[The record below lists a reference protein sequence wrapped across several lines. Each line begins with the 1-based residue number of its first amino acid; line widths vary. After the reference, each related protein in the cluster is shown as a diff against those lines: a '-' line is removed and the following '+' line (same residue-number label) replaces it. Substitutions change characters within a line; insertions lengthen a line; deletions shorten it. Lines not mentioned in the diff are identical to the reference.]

1 MIFILFGSFALFL
14 IFGVPIAFSVGL
26 SVLII
31 MTMSGMPLMVLAQKI
46 LHAADSFSL
55 LAIPLFVLSGELMN
69 RGGLTI
75 RLVQF
80 AHSVI
85 GHIRGGLGQTSVLAS
100 MIFAG
105 ISGSA
110 VADST
115 AIGSILIPAMNKK
128 NYHPGFSAALNAA
141 SSCIGPIIPPSII
154 MILYGSITE
163 TSIGGL
169 FLAGVIPGF
178 LIGLGMLVVVYIF
191 ASPKYH
197 PKLEKEKRVPF
208 LQVLK
213 ELVFAL
219 PALIMPLIIILGVI
233 SGVFTATEAGGVA
246 VVYAFLVGKFYYKA
260 FEMKDIPSM
269 LITSASTTA
278 MVMSIIVFAYAFG
291 WFLAWQMFPSAVVE
305 FFGHLTQNKYLF
317 LLIIIA
323 FLLLLGTVMEVL
335 AIATIFGPLL
345 NFMGQQYGFHP
356 IYFGIMMIIVMQSG
370 GTTPPVGILLN
381 ISCGLAQVK
390 TSQVMVYLWPFIAV
404 MILVVV
410 LMMIFP
416 SIAMFLPGM
425 FMEGIY

>member
-1 MIFILFGSFALFL
+1 LIFILFGFFALFL
-14 IFGVPIAFSVGL
+14 LIGVPIAFSVGM
-26 SVLII
+26 SVLIV
-31 MTMSGMPLMVLAQKI
+31 MTMSGMPFMVLAQKI
-46 LHAADSFSL
+46 LQAADSFSL
-55 LAIPLFVLSGELMN
+55 LAIPLFILSGELMN
-69 RGGLTI
+69 RGGLTL
-75 RLVQF
+75 RLVNF

-128 NYHPGFSAALNAA
+128 KYKPGFSAALNAA

-163 TSIGGL
+163 VSIGGL
-169 FLAGVIPGF
+169 FLAGVIPGVT
-178 LIGLGMLVVVYIF
+178 IGLGMMLVVYLF
-191 ASPKYH
+191 ASPAYH
-197 PKLEKEKRVPF
+197 PDLVREARVPF
-208 LQVLK
+208 R
-213 ELVFAL
+213 ELIREFFYAV
-219 PALIMPLIIILGVI
+219 PALIMPVIIIFGII
-233 SGVFTATEAGGVA
+233 SGVFTATEAGSVA
-246 VVYAFLVGKFYYKA
+246 VVYAFLVGKFYYGA

-269 LITSASTTA
+269 FISSASTTA

-291 WFLAWQMFPSAVVE
+291 WFLAWNMFPAAAAE
-305 FFGHLTQNKYLF
+305 FFSNLTQNKYVF

-323 FLLLLGTVMEVL
+323 FLLILGTVMEVL

-345 NFMGQQYGFHP
+345 NLMGQEYGFHP
-356 IYFGIMMIIVMQSG
+356 IYFGIMMIIIMQTG

-381 ISCGLAQVK
+381 ISCGIAQIK
-390 TSQVMVYLWPFIAV
+390 TAEAMRYLWAFIAV
-404 MILVVV
+404 MVLVVI

-416 SIAMFLPGM
+416 SMAMFLPSI
-425 FMEGIY
+425 FMDLGK